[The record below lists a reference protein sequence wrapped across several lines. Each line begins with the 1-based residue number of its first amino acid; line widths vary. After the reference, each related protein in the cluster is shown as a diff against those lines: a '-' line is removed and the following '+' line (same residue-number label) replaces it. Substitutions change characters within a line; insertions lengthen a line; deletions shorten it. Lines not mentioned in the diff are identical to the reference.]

1 MLVED
6 VSMFTTDS
14 TNSMSGTGPVGGV
27 VHQFSPGIFR
37 LPCTAH
43 VLNLM
48 WIAFRKMICG
58 VRMTGHARF
67 DVSNPHLLSLIVGVF
82 SLADGEWPQYKT
94 WLKEVGGLD
103 AQRFLNDIETR
114 YGSIYCAAVLC
125 PHVCNS
131 RASYCILYSYCI
143 FHNVAAK
150 SHIIALQ

>member
-1 MLVED
+1 
-6 VSMFTTDS
+6 MFTTDS

-58 VRMTGHARF
+58 VRLTGHARF
-67 DVSNPHLLSLIVGVF
+67 DVSNPHLISLIVGVF
-82 SLADGEWPQYKT
+82 RLADGEWPQYKT

-125 PHVCNS
+125 LHVCNS
-131 RASYCILYSYCI
+131 RASYCILYSY
-143 FHNVAAK
+143 
-150 SHIIALQ
+150 SP

>member
-1 MLVED
+1 
-6 VSMFTTDS
+6 MFTTDS

-94 WLKEVGGLD
+94 WLMKEVGGLD

-114 YGSIYCAAVLC
+114 YGSKYYCAAVLC

-131 RASYCILYSYCI
+131 RASYCILYSYI
-143 FHNVAAK
+143 P
-150 SHIIALQ
+150 